1 MTVALVP
8 AADSLPVSRPTL
20 EAAMAAAIA
29 AIEAASAENSKRAF
43 ASDMRHL
50 QGWLA
55 LEGVTWSDGEAL
67 PVSVLAGYLG
77 ALLTGKA
84 AFLTIKRRVASIAKF
99 HREAGLSSPTT
110 SNEIRKLLAGASR
123 TAKAPVK
130 KAAATPA
137 MIRAAICDSSFS
149 LRDKALLAVG
159 FVTGMRRSELV
170 GIRWEDVVEDTRGG
184 LVVTIRRSK
193 TDQSGDGQ
201 VVAIPATGDA
211 KTCPATLVR
220 RWKTM
225 SRGCELVFP
234 ISDRTVD
241 NVVKRAATLS
251 GYDPRD
257 FGAHS
262 LRAGMVTTAGNAGV
276 SLGEIMG
283 ASRHKSAQVATG
295 YMRASEQSKNPAHH
309 AAAKALV

>member
-8 AADSLPVSRPTL
+8 VTDSQLASRPTL
-20 EAAMAAAIA
+20 EASLAAAVEA
-29 AIEAASAENSKRAF
+29 RGAASAENSKLAF

-50 QGWLA
+50 QGWLEFA
-55 LEGVTWSDGEAL
+55 GFTWTDGDVL
-67 PVSVLAGYLG
+67 PVPVLAAYLG
-77 ALLTGKA
+77 SLLADNA
-84 AFLTIKRRVASIAKF
+84 AFLTIKRRVASVAKY
-99 HREAGLSSPTT
+99 HREAGLHSPTA
-110 SNEIRKLLAGASR
+110 SNEIRELLAGASR
-123 TAKAPVK
+123 VAKAPVK

-220 RWKTM
+220 RWKAANK
-225 SRGCELVFP
+225 GEALVFP

-309 AAAKALV
+309 AAAKALG